1 MMRIYTTLETF
12 TTRCKCDSCWR
23 PWMTEYLA
31 GLKKRNPEQYNIWKN
46 QLEPKRLP
54 KENHLD
60 NVEEKSP

>member
-1 MMRIYTTLETF
+1 
-12 TTRCKCDSCWR
+12 
-23 PWMTEYLA
+23 MTEYLA